1 MRWLALALLALAPL
15 LAWPA
20 EAARV
25 VSLNLCADDFLLLLA
40 PEQAVGVSRLAADP
54 TLSVVAAAAR
64 AVPAVRAD
72 AEDVLNRHPDL
83 VLAGPF
89 GAQTTL
95 ALLERRGLSVERLP
109 LARDFAAIRA
119 VTRQAAAA
127 LGVPERGEALLARMQ
142 ARLDAVAPRPGPRAV
157 FLQPRGYVAGPG
169 TLADAVLHAAGLTNA
184 GVGGTPG
191 LEWLA
196 THPPDL
202 LVVEDAPRFPS
213 LATDL
218 LRHPALAGIPR
229 LEVAP
234 ALLACGGPWT
244 ARAVTAL
251 AR

>member
-1 MRWLALALLALAPL
+1 MRSLALALLASAPL

-25 VSLNLCADDFLLLLA
+25 VSLNLCADDFLLLLT
-40 PEQAVGVSRLAADP
+40 PEKAVGVSPLAADP
-54 TLSVVAAAAR
+54 ALSVVAAAAR
-64 AVPAVRAD
+64 SVPAVRPD
-72 AEDVLNRHPDL
+72 AEGVLDRHPDL

-95 ALLERRGLSVERLP
+95 ALLEQRGLRVVRLP
-109 LARDFAAIRA
+109 LAHDFAAIRA

-142 ARLDAVAPRPGPRAV
+142 TRLDAVAPRRGPKAV
-157 FLQPRGYVAGPG
+157 FLQPRGYVEGPG
-169 TLADAVLHAAGLTNA
+169 TLADAVLRAAGLVNA
-184 GVGGTPG
+184 GVGGAPG
-191 LEWLA
+191 QEWLA

-202 LVVEDAPRFPS
+202 LVVEDAPHFPS

-218 LRHPALAGIPR
+218 LRHPALASVPR

-244 ARAVTAL
+244 ARVVTAL